1 MKPVTSAAGK
11 RFRLIGH
18 GVYTLAEGER
28 LTGIPRA
35 SIRRWTQGHTY
46 RYGNEVRYTPPAIQ
60 SRMEPIDGTPALEF
74 QDLLEVRFLNTF
86 REAGV
91 SWKAIRIA
99 GLVVLLV
106 SSGALFPDHGVAQG
120 SSDCDYASCALRI
133 RGGSVLAG
141 EAAREVGRYGYFS
154 SPDIRPLLQPFDSA
168 SYYFSIVEDNY
179 GSGRVRDL
187 VGLVAL
193 LFSPLAIGG
202 WESSPGEWI
211 GYGMLIGGAGL
222 VWSGN
227 RRLSAAR
234 SAMADAIWWYNSE
247 IVSPAPS
254 GLGSGR

>member
-99 GLVVLLV
+99 SQRAKELLGRHHPFSSRIFKTDGRTILAELVREAGDKVLLDLVRDQYEFERIITPFLYRGIEFDDLDEPRRWWPLGQDRQVVLDPERAFGAPIVPQQGIPTRLLYSTFQAERSVELV
-106 SSGALFPDHGVAQG
+106 SHWYGV
-120 SSDCDYASCALRI
+120 
-133 RGGSVLAG
+133 
-141 EAAREVGRYGYFS
+141 
-154 SPDIRPLLQPFDSA
+154 SA
-168 SYYFSIVEDNY
+168 IAV
-179 GSGRVRDL
+179 
-187 VGLVAL
+187 
-193 LFSPLAIGG
+193 
-202 WESSPGEWI
+202 
-211 GYGMLIGGAGL
+211 
-222 VWSGN
+222 
-227 RRLSAAR
+227 
-234 SAMADAIWWYNSE
+234 ADAIEFEGPTAS
-247 IVSPAPS
+247 
-254 GLGSGR
+254 